1 MTPVLENNKRL
12 IIKKDKVIC
21 KAKITPKDFKNPES
35 ESVNSVARFFV
46 YEPEFCG
53 VATLKEGDK
62 DNVRDAIHI
71 AESKMERQYYKF
83 ILHFLKYEKSAFESV
98 LPQLDAMIEKNTR
111 NIESITKHILD
122 VVASMD

>member
-1 MTPVLENNKRL
+1 MTPVLENSKQL
-12 IIKKDKVIC
+12 IVKKDKVIC
-21 KAKITPKDFKNPES
+21 KAKVTPNNFKIPDS
-35 ESVNSVARFFV
+35 INSPARFFV
-46 YEPEFCG
+46 HEPEFVG
-53 VATLKEGDK
+53 VATLKEGDI
-62 DNVRDAIHI
+62 DNVREAIHI

-122 VVASMD
+122 VAASMD